1 MNTIEPITTPT
12 INPTRLLYEVDD
24 DELEE
29 RSTTATED
37 ERTDSPPTVVADE
50 KPALKAVEVLVDV
63 PVLEV
68 TEPVKTE
75 EPVVTA

>member
-1 MNTIEPITTPT
+1 MNTMEPITTPT

-50 KPALKAVEVLVDV
+50 KPALKAIEVLADV

-75 EPVVTA
+75 EPEVTA

>member
-1 MNTIEPITTPT
+1 MNTMEPITTPT
-12 INPTRLLYEVDD
+12 IKPTLLYEVD

>member
-1 MNTIEPITTPT
+1 MNTMEPITTPT
-12 INPTRLLYEVDD
+12 IKPTLLYEVD

-50 KPALKAVEVLVDV
+50 KPALKAVEVLADV

-75 EPVVTA
+75 EPEVTA

>member
-1 MNTIEPITTPT
+1 MNKMEPITTPT
-12 INPTRLLYEVDD
+12 IKPTLLYEVD

>member
-1 MNTIEPITTPT
+1 MNTMEPITTPT
-12 INPTRLLYEVDD
+12 IKPTLLYEVD

-50 KPALKAVEVLVDV
+50 KPALKAIEVLADV
-63 PVLEV
+63 PVLSQS
-68 TEPVKTE
+68 KQKSLK
-75 EPVVTA
+75 